1 MKKILKW
8 GAISLLAI
16 LLLSGAGFVVWAE
29 NALGPEQIA
38 LDALKSDNVVTVTEK
53 AGYTSFAPVGSQPT
67 SGFIFYPG
75 GRVDYRSYAP
85 VLRKIAAQGYL
96 VVLVPVRLNLAFFD
110 INAAEPALKDFPAIQ
125 HWAIGGHSLGGVA
138 AAIFAGSHPRIDGI
152 VFWASYPG
160 DNSLKDSK
168 LKIMSIYATRDGLAT
183 GPKIDASRA
192 LLPASALFV
201 PIAGGDHA
209 QFGAYGLQPGDN
221 PASIPAEAQ
230 WQQTADATSKLL
242 QMLAGH

>member
-16 LLLSGAGFVVWAE
+16 ILLGGAGFVIWAE

-38 LDALKSDNVVTVTEK
+38 LDALKSDNTVVVTEK
-53 AGYTSFAPVGSQPT
+53 AGYTSFAPVGAEPT

-85 VLRKIAAQGYL
+85 PLRKIAAQGYL

-110 INAAEPALKDFPAIQ
+110 INAAEPVLKDFLAIR

-138 AAIFAGSHPRIDGI
+138 AAIFANSHPQINGI

-160 DNSLKDSK
+160 DNSLKDSN
-168 LKIMSIYATRDGLAT
+168 LKIMSIYATQDGLAT
-183 GPKIDASRA
+183 GPKIAESRA
-192 LLPASALFV
+192 LLPAGTLFV

-209 QFGAYGLQPGDN
+209 QFGAYGPQPGDN

-242 QMLAGH
+242 QMLDSH

>member
-1 MKKILKW
+1 MRKILKW

-16 LLLSGAGFVVWAE
+16 ILLGAAGFVVWAE
-29 NALGPEQIA
+29 NALGPEQVA
-38 LDALKSDNVVTVTEK
+38 LDALKSDNTVTVTEK
-53 AGYTSFAPVGSQPT
+53 AGYTSFTPVGAQPT

-85 VLRKIAAQGYL
+85 VLRKIAAQGYM

-110 INAAEPALKDFPAIQ
+110 INAAEPVLKDFPTIQ

-138 AAIFAGSHPRIDGI
+138 AAIFANSHPQIDGI

-160 DNSLKDSK
+160 DDSLKDSN
-168 LKIMSIYATRDGLAT
+168 LKIMSIYATRDGLASRS
-183 GPKIDASRA
+183 KIDASRA
-192 LLPASALFV
+192 LLPSGTIFV
-201 PIAGGDHA
+201 PIEGGDHA
-209 QFGAYGLQPGDN
+209 QFGAYGPQPGDN
-221 PASIPAEAQ
+221 PANIPAEAQ

-242 QMLAGH
+242 QMLASH